1 MQSTDVLIVEDE
13 AVIAMDLTR
22 RLQKLGYRVATTV
35 PSGEEALAW
44 TARQRPDLVLMD
56 IVLCGQLDGIHTADE
71 LRRQYGL
78 PVIFLT
84 AYSDDKTLSR
94 ASGARPYGY
103 LLKPFDDR
111 ELYTAVEMALY
122 RARSERQLQES
133 EERFRL
139 IAENAPD
146 FILVLEPDGEIKFL
160 NHSGD
165 LPYTQII
172 GTNLRDW
179 VNAGQRGALQAALHT
194 AQSGTRVEVELPATV
209 LGLGERWFNARVAPL
224 RVDGKITSLI
234 AVCTDITERRQAE
247 ETQRRYA
254 AELEAQNVELDAF
267 AHTVAHDLKNPV
279 GHIAGYLE
287 LLQWDYRRFSD
298 EARLDIIARANAA
311 TGRLATIID
320 ELLTLS
326 RIRRAEVNVYAISM
340 DVVVTAALSRL
351 AEQIQQAKAVII
363 QPQSWPPVLGH
374 GQWLEEVWVNYL
386 SNALK
391 YGGQPPRIELGF
403 DQLAD
408 GELRFWVHDNG
419 RGLSAE
425 EQARLF
431 VPFTR
436 LSETV
441 SHGHGLGL
449 SIVRRVA
456 DKLGG
461 QAGVESAPGEGT
473 RFYFTL
479 RPAPT
484 GAPSETDALLAD

>member
-13 AVIAMDLTR
+13 AVIAMDLER
-22 RLQKLGYRVATTV
+22 RLRKLGYRVATTV
-35 PSGEEALAW
+35 PSGEEALTWA
-44 TARQRPDLVLMD
+44 AQKRPDLVLMD
-56 IVLCGQLDGIHTADE
+56 IVLCGELDGVHTAEE
-71 LRRQYGL
+71 LRRRYGL

-94 ASGARPYGY
+94 ASGVRPYGY

-111 ELYTAVEMALY
+111 ELYTAIEMALY
-122 RARSERQLQES
+122 RANSERQLHES

-146 FILVLEPDGEIKFL
+146 FILLLEPDGEIKFL
-160 NHSGD
+160 NHTGD
-165 LPYTQII
+165 QPRDQII
-172 GTNLRDW
+172 GTNLLDW
-179 VNAGQRGALQAALHT
+179 VSADHRARLQAALHT
-194 AQSGTRVEVELPATV
+194 AKNGTLVEVELPAMVVNT
-209 LGLGERWFNARVAPL
+209 GERWFSGRLAPL
-224 RVDGKITSLI
+224 RVNGQIASLVAI
-234 AVCTDITERRQAE
+234 CSDITERKQAE
-247 ETQRRYA
+247 EIQRCHA
-254 AELEAQNVELDAF
+254 AELEAQNAELDAF

-287 LLQWDYRRFSD
+287 LLQLDYDRFSE
-298 EARLDIIARANAA
+298 EARLEIIERANSA
-311 TGRLATIID
+311 TNRLATIID
-320 ELLTLS
+320 ELLLLS
-326 RIRRAEVNVYAISM
+326 RIRQTDVEVYALSM
-340 DVVVTAALSRL
+340 GNVVTAALMRL
-351 AEQIQQAKAVII
+351 SEQIKLAQATII
-363 QPQSWPPVLGH
+363 QPDQWPAALGYAP
-374 GQWLEEVWVNYL
+374 WLEEVWVNYL

-408 GELRFWVHDNG
+408 GELRFWVQDNG

-436 LSETV
+436 LSQTI

-456 DKLGG
+456 EKLGG
-461 QAGVESAPGEGT
+461 KTGVESTVGLGT
-473 RFYFTL
+473 RFYFSL
-479 RPAPT
+479 RAAT
-484 GAPSETDALLAD
+484 ETDATEPTAIY